1 MMINDGGGGVD
12 GDCEWGEPAMVVVK
26 MVVMVVVKM
35 VVMVV
40 VKMIVIVVVKM
51 VVMVMVKMV
60 MMVVMMIKLQYLLA
74 CASTRPSLLAAMQW

>member
-1 MMINDGGGGVD
+1 MMLKMMINDGGGGVD
-12 GDCEWGEPAMVVVK
+12 GDCEWGEPA
-26 MVVMVVVKM
+26 MVVVKM

>member
-12 GDCEWGEPAMVVVK
+12 GDCEWGEPA
-26 MVVMVVVKM
+26 MVVVKM